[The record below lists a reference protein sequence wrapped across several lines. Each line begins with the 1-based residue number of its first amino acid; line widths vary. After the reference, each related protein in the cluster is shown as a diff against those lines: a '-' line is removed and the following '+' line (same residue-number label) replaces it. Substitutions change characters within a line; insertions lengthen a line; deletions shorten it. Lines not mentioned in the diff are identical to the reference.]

1 MIMQKEYYE
10 APWTEPVDV
19 KLEGVICQSGGGL
32 NPPGGYGN
40 GGDPFGAMMLP

>member
-1 MIMQKEYYE
+1 MNKELYE
-10 APWTEPVDV
+10 TPTVQTLDV

-40 GGDPFGAMMLP
+40 GGDPFGIMMLP